1 MEYQCD
7 RCKNLVDRLPE
18 NIRDNKLICL
28 YCGKV
33 IKTYGILKIPPISWE
48 NWKNFL
54 NKDITL
60 IKWSKKKEKNCK

>member
-1 MEYQCD
+1 MAYGCD

-18 NIRDNKLICL
+18 NIRDNKFLCP

-33 IKTYGILKIPPISWE
+33 IKAYGILNWE

-54 NKDITL
+54 NKEITL
-60 IKWSKKKEKNCK
+60 KK

>member
-1 MEYQCD
+1 MEYLCD
-7 RCKNLVDRLPE
+7 RCKNLVDGLPE
-18 NIRDNKLICL
+18 NIRDNKLMCP

-54 NKDITL
+54 NKEIKL
-60 IKWSKKKEKNCK
+60 IK